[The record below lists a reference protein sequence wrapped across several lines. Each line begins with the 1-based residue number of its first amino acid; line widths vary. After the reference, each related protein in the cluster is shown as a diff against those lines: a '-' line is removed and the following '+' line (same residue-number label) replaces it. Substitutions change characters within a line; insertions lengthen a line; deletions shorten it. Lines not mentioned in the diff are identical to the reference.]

1 MYYLRNMRKVTL
13 LTEWFSKTRQKL
25 KPLLSDD
32 LYCYKSISYLMDT
45 KMLCVLHTK
54 SVSWILNSPS
64 EPLLPKDSEIMM
76 KFELHRCRK
85 NKRPES

>member
-1 MYYLRNMRKVTL
+1 
-13 LTEWFSKTRQKL
+13 
-25 KPLLSDD
+25 
-32 LYCYKSISYLMDT
+32 MDT
-45 KMLCVLHTK
+45 KMLCVLYTE

-85 NKRPES
+85 K

>member
-1 MYYLRNMRKVTL
+1 
-13 LTEWFSKTRQKL
+13 
-25 KPLLSDD
+25 
-32 LYCYKSISYLMDT
+32 MDT

-54 SVSWILNSPS
+54 SVSWILNSLS

>member
-64 EPLLPKDSEIMM
+64 EPLLPKDAEIMM